1 MMVPR
6 FRLRLLNEFPPRSRY
21 VAGAS
26 TFWAG
31 LATERQAAGNIAF
44 ALTERASESVTFRII
59 KLGNLAL
66 QMTRCLPFPKRRKCG
81 GLQPDVA
88 RGKAP

>member
-1 MMVPR
+1 MAFDRRAV
-6 FRLRLLNEFPPRSRY
+6 
-21 VAGAS
+21 
-26 TFWAG
+26 
-31 LATERQAAGNIAF
+31 GNIAF
-44 ALTERASESVTFRII
+44 CGHSESVTFRII